1 MYVGT
6 TYLVETSLAT
16 LIISFFQ
23 SFGILDLIKYET
35 IRWYENSSPFPLG
48 NVFSFFL
55 IVNIYFILM
64 PRLVDFLYM

>member
-35 IRWYENSSPFPLG
+35 IRWYENSGPFPVG
-48 NVFSFFL
+48 NVFLSFF
-55 IVNIYFILM
+55 IVNIYSILM
-64 PRLVDFLYM
+64 PRSVDFLYM